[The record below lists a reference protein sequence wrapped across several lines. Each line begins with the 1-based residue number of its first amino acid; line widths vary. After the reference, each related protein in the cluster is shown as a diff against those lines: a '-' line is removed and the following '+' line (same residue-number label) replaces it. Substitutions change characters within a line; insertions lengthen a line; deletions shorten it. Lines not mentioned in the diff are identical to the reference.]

1 MKALIIRLSAS
12 LLMAMLAGVA
22 IAGESDDSTAYHP
35 FLSDRF
41 HLGIGGFWPEKNLE
55 ISVDGSDPSEDI
67 DFEEDLGYDDSG
79 WTPSLNFRWRYAKNW
94 SLSGQYWGFDSEES
108 VFLTKDIEWEDVI
121 YQDGTYAR
129 SGIDFAVTRI
139 FLGRS
144 VLREPGYEFGVGAGI
159 HWLETDVF
167 IEGQIASGSGTTFS
181 RESADSSGPLPNI
194 GAWYM
199 YSWSPDWMVDAR
211 LDWLRASVGEYSGG
225 LWHAQAGIHYQI
237 SRTYGVGLSYSN
249 FRIDLDVDDSDWHG
263 HIESRQHGPRLE
275 LTASW

>member
-22 IAGESDDSTAYHP
+22 IAQESDEPTAYHP

-41 HLGIGGFWPEKNLE
+41 HLGIGGFWPDKSLE
-55 ISVDGSDPSEDI
+55 ISVDGSDPSEEI

-79 WTPSLNFRWRYAKNW
+79 WTPSLNFRWRYSKNW

-108 VFLTKDIEWEDVI
+108 VFLDKDIEWEDVI
-121 YQDGTYAR
+121 YQDGTYVR
-129 SGIDFAVTRI
+129 SGIDFVVTPI
-139 FLGRS
+139 FIGRS
-144 VLREPGYEFGVGAGI
+144 LMREPGYEFGVGAGI

-181 RESADSSGPLPNI
+181 REEADSSGPLPNI

-199 YSWSPDWMVDAR
+199 YSWSPDWMLDAR
-211 LDWLRASVGEYSGG
+211 LDWLSATVDEYSGQ

-249 FRIDLDVDDSDWHG
+249 FLIDLDVDDSDWHG
-263 HIESRQHGPRLE
+263 QIES
-275 LTASW
+275 